1 MVIKLPEEKKE
12 SKTFWRWWRRWRI
25 NDEVIKLDDE
35 VDDTVASIPEEYLE
49 LFTWRKQDITNTLDD
64 IHKLKT

>member
-12 SKTFWRWWRRWRI
+12 SKTFWDDEEEEDDV

-49 LFTWRKQDITNTLDD
+49 LFTW
-64 IHKLKT
+64 KTRYY

>member
-1 MVIKLPEEKKE
+1 MVIKLPEEKKRKLSE
-12 SKTFWRWWRRWRI
+12 DDEEEEDDV

-49 LFTWRKQDITNTLDD
+49 LFTSEEKKDITNLRRYT
-64 IHKLKT
+64 